1 MLLTYAVILA
11 AGIILVMIPVALE
24 TYGEIKGPREI
35 ECPENGVAATIRVD
49 AARAAMRAAIGAR
62 RLNVTAC
69 SRWPARRD
77 CDRACLGQIRT
88 F

>member
-1 MLLTYAVILA
+1 MLLTYGVILA

-24 TYGEIKGPREI
+24 TFAELKGPREI
-35 ECPENGVAATIRVD
+35 VCPENGVAATVRVD
-49 AARAAMRAAIGAR
+49 AARAAIASAVGAR
-62 RLNVTAC
+62 RFSIAAC

-77 CDRACLGQIRT
+77 CNRACLGQIRT